1 MMLEDVKREI
11 LDRENILGEY
21 ATKTREAIRLKSIE
35 EDIRPAFFHDTD
47 RIIHSNSYS
56 RYNDKTQV
64 FSYSENDNVSRRMV
78 HVQLV
83 SKVARTIGKCLN
95 LNEDLLEAI
104 ALGHDIGH
112 APLGHTGEKI
122 LDVISRRDL
131 NIPFM
136 HNLQSVR
143 TFMCLTNNGEGS
155 NLTIQVLDGIM
166 CHNGEI
172 LEGEYAPVKKT
183 KDEFLK
189 NYELSCLDKEY
200 SVKVKPMTL
209 EGCVVRVSDVI
220 AYLGRDIEDA
230 ISMGILDSN
239 LNELYDL
246 LEQPRSANLN
256 NTNIIGDLIADLCLN
271 SSANEGLKFS
281 TATFEKIKRLKQFNY
296 KYIYKHKCMNPSER
310 YFSLVLNEIFNTLNE
325 CYDGMNTLEK
335 LNSIKPF
342 YTKVIDTFIKWISC
356 YWNIETD
363 RTHLKNKI
371 LYDMNNIKDYQTAII
386 TYISGMTDSYAIE
399 TYNDV
404 VKY

>member
-189 NYELSCLDKEY
+189 N
-200 SVKVKPMTL
+200 
-209 EGCVVRVSDVI
+209 
-220 AYLGRDIEDA
+220 
-230 ISMGILDSN
+230 
-239 LNELYDL
+239 
-246 LEQPRSANLN
+246 
-256 NTNIIGDLIADLCLN
+256 
-271 SSANEGLKFS
+271 
-281 TATFEKIKRLKQFNY
+281 
-296 KYIYKHKCMNPSER
+296 
-310 YFSLVLNEIFNTLNE
+310 
-325 CYDGMNTLEK
+325 
-335 LNSIKPF
+335 
-342 YTKVIDTFIKWISC
+342 
-356 YWNIETD
+356 
-363 RTHLKNKI
+363 
-371 LYDMNNIKDYQTAII
+371 
-386 TYISGMTDSYAIE
+386 
-399 TYNDV
+399 
-404 VKY
+404 

>member
-1 MMLEDVKREI
+1 MNLKFSSVAATPSNPNWNNLISRKDELYKKENDVRSEFER
-11 LDRENILGEY
+11 DY
-21 ATKTREAIRLKSIE
+21 
-35 EDIRPAFFHDTD
+35 D
-47 RIIHSNSYS
+47 RIIYCNAYRRLKH
-56 RYNDKTQV
+56 KTQV
-64 FSYSENDNVSRRMV
+64 FFLPKNDHICTRIEHVNNVDATSY
-78 HVQLV
+78 
-83 SKVARTIGKCLN
+83 TIAK
-95 LNEDLLEAI
+95 
-104 ALGHDIGH
+104 ALGLNTTLTRAISISHDIGH
-112 APLGHTGEKI
+112 SPFGHKGEQI
-122 LDVISRRDL
+122 LNRICMENDL
-131 NIPFM
+131 EAFWHERNGLNFVDNIE
-136 HNLQSVR
+136 L
-143 TFMCLTNNGEGS
+143 LTNVNNEEKNL
-155 NLTIQVLDGIM
+155 NLTYAVRDGIISH
-166 CHNGEI
+166 CGEI
-172 LEGEYAPVKKT
+172 DEISLKPRTEFIDLE
-183 KDEFLK
+183 KDYIKL
-189 NYELSCLDKEY
+189 NQY
-200 SVKVKPMTL
+200 SPYTL
-209 EGCVVRVSDVI
+209 EGCVVKISDKI
-220 AYLGRDIEDA
+220 SYLGRDIEDA

-399 TYNDV
+399 TYNDI

>member
-122 LDVISRRDL
+122 LDEISRRDL

-166 CHNGEI
+166 CHNGEVLNNI
-172 LEGEYAPVKKT
+172 YSPVKKT
-183 KDEFLK
+183 KKEFLEEYNK
-189 NYELSCLDKEY
+189 ALKDNNVSLSIR
-200 SVKVKPMTL
+200 PMTL
-209 EGCVVRVSDVI
+209 EGCVVRISDVI
-220 AYLGRDIEDA
+220 AYIGRDIEDA
-230 ISMGILDSN
+230 IGLGVIKRSDIPEEITDVLGNNNKDIINTIILDIVENSKDKPYIKMSDKIYDALDKLKEFNYSN
-239 LNELYDL
+239 IYNKANNEFGKEYYSNAFESLFEKYLSDLNTNNKESSIYKVY
-246 LEQPRSANLN
+246 LN
-256 NTNIIGDLIADLCLN
+256 NMDN
-271 SSANEGLKFS
+271 S
-281 TATFEKIKRLKQFNY
+281 
-296 KYIYKHKCMNPSER
+296 YIENTKKER
-310 YFSLVLNEIFNTLNE
+310 I
-325 CYDGMNTLEK
+325 
-335 LNSIKPF
+335 
-342 YTKVIDTFIKWISC
+342 VID
-356 YWNIETD
+356 
-363 RTHLKNKI
+363 
-371 LYDMNNIKDYQTAII
+371 
-386 TYISGMTDSYAIE
+386 YIAGMTDNFFISE
-399 TYNDV
+399 YNNCI
-404 VKY
+404 KC

>member
-122 LDVISRRDL
+122 LDEISRRDL

-143 TFMCLTNNGEGS
+143 TFMCLTNNGKGS

-230 ISMGILDSN
+230 I
-239 LNELYDL
+239 L
-246 LEQPRSANLN
+246 L
-256 NTNIIGDLIADLCLN
+256 G
-271 SSANEGLKFS
+271 
-281 TATFEKIKRLKQFNY
+281 KIKRDDIPVN
-296 KYIYKHKCMNPSER
+296 IS
-310 YFSLVLNEIFNTLNE
+310 SVLGNSNKDIV
-325 CYDGMNTLEK
+325 
-335 LNSIKPF
+335 NSII
-342 YTKVIDTFIKWISC
+342 IDIVKNS
-356 YWNIETD
+356 YG
-363 RTHLKNKI
+363 KNKI
-371 LYDMNNIKDYQTAII
+371 VLSKNVFAAMNELMKFNYEHIYNLANTKEALEFYKVCINSVYDYFLKDLESNNRESKIFKVFLNKMNNEYLSNNYSKIVIDFIA
-386 TYISGMTDSYAIE
+386 GMTDDYLLK
-399 TYNDV
+399 TYNEIEN
-404 VKY
+404 KK

>member
-1 MMLEDVKREI
+1 MMLEEVKEEI

-21 ATKTREAIRLKSIE
+21 ATKTREAVRLKSIE

-122 LDVISRRDL
+122 LDEISRRDL

-230 ISMGILDSN
+230 I
-239 LNELYDL
+239 L
-246 LEQPRSANLN
+246 L
-256 NTNIIGDLIADLCLN
+256 G
-271 SSANEGLKFS
+271 
-281 TATFEKIKRLKQFNY
+281 KIKRDDIPVN
-296 KYIYKHKCMNPSER
+296 IS
-310 YFSLVLNEIFNTLNE
+310 SVLGNSNKDIV
-325 CYDGMNTLEK
+325 
-335 LNSIKPF
+335 NSII
-342 YTKVIDTFIKWISC
+342 IDIVKNSSG
-356 YWNIETD
+356 
-363 RTHLKNKI
+363 KNKI
-371 LYDMNNIKDYQTAII
+371 VLSKNVFAAMNELMKFNYEHIYSKANSKETLNKWHDMMEKVFAKSLKDLKEENETSDIYIYFYKYMGDNYKKNTTKERVII
-386 TYISGMTDSYAIE
+386 DYISGMTDRFFIASYEKAL
-399 TYNDV
+399 TDN
-404 VKY
+404 K